1 MGLKK
6 GQRHRGQ
13 FKKGNPGGPGR
24 TRLDVDIL
32 EIRKSA
38 REELCAWYAHF
49 VKLSPEQRRNLK
61 PSEYPLLASGI
72 LKSLQKFARS
82 GHWKQ
87 IEYLVN
93 QVIGKPRES
102 LELTGKDGGP
112 VEVQHWKDLIKKKMG
127 DHADSNG

>member
-1 MGLKK
+1 MSLRK
-6 GQRHRGQ
+6 GQRNRGT
-13 FKKGNPGGPGR
+13 FKKGWKGGPGR
-24 TRLDVDIL
+24 PRLDVDIL
-32 EIRKSA
+32 AIRKSA

-49 VKLSPEQRRNLK
+49 VKLSPEQRKHLK

-102 LELTGKDGGP
+102 IELTGKDGGP
-112 VEVQHWKDLIKKKMG
+112 VELHDWKDKLKSKLERN
-127 DHADSNG
+127 ADSHS

>member
-1 MGLKK
+1 MSLRK
-6 GQRHRGQ
+6 GQRNKGT
-13 FKKGNPGGPGR
+13 FKKGWKGGPGR
-24 TRLDVDIL
+24 PKLSVDL
-32 EIRKSA
+32 LAIRQSA

-72 LKSLQKFARS
+72 LKSLQKFAQS

-87 IEYLVN
+87 IEYLMN

-102 LELTGKDGGP
+102 VEITGKDGGP
-112 VEVQHWKDLIKKKMG
+112 MEVQHWKDLIKKKIG
-127 DHADSNG
+127 DHADNHG